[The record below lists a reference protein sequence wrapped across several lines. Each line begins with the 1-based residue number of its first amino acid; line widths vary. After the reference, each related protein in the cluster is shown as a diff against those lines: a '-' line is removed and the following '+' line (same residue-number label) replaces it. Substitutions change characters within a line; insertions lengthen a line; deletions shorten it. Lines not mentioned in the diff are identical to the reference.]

1 MIVYF
6 LLFLLHNYV
15 KEVCKK
21 MLKIQGKPESISK
34 TFRLPIDMIEKL
46 DKIAYK
52 NNISLNQLVIQCLDF
67 AIDNIDTG
75 EASKNDED

>member
-1 MIVYF
+1 
-6 LLFLLHNYV
+6 
-15 KEVCKK
+15 
-21 MLKIQGKPESISK
+21 MLRIQGKSESASK

>member
-1 MIVYF
+1 
-6 LLFLLHNYV
+6 
-15 KEVCKK
+15 